1 MVNNKLFFKRISN
14 IHTHL
19 NEDWK
24 ILQQRTYPPSV
35 SIQLV
40 DAWAPKTLPSVSYA
54 VAIRDQDFLLQ
65 TLMTRM
71 VGPL

>member
-54 VAIRDQDFLLQ
+54 VVIEMKIFYSK
-65 TLMTRM
+65 
-71 VGPL
+71 P

>member
-1 MVNNKLFFKRISN
+1 M
-14 IHTHL
+14 
-19 NEDWK
+19 
-24 ILQQRTYPPSV
+24 

-54 VAIRDQDFLLQ
+54 VVIRDEDFLLQ

-71 VGPL
+71 VGPLWQILEDISAKLLSWEAEE